1 MNRRKN
7 LATKLLGLFYGRLL
21 LACPLLLGAAIAA

>member
-1 MNRRKN
+1 MSRSKN
-7 LATKLLGLFYGRLL
+7 SAKKLLGRFYGRLL

>member
-1 MNRRKN
+1 MDRRKT
-7 LATKLLGLFYGRLL
+7 LAKKLLGRFYGRLL